1 MMNDRFDLLNKFYN
15 DVCDENTRLDAKH
28 RQLEFLTTDRYVQKY
43 LKPGCRILEVGA
55 GTGKYSIYY
64 AKQGYS
70 VNAIEYVQYNLD
82 VLKSKITDDMD
93 IIAEQGDAINLS
105 RFEDGTFDI
114 VLVLGPL
121 YHLYTEDEV
130 DKCIAEARRVCKKD
144 GVMMFAYLP
153 NDSIMVSWALLK
165 GHLKSGYDN
174 KQFDE
179 NFKMISEPSEIMRA
193 FYIDELEEIMKKNNI
208 IKINNISTTGI
219 APHFRDIVDN
229 MSEEE
234 FEIWKNYHFSSCE
247 RKEVQGYST
256 HMLYIGKNKNMEL

>member
-1 MMNDRFDLLNKFYN
+1 MDDRNELLNKFYN
-15 DVCDENTRLDAKH
+15 EVCDEDARLNAKH

-43 LKPGCRILEVGA
+43 LKPGAKILEVGA

-70 VNAIEYVQYNLD
+70 VNAIEYVQHNLD
-82 VLKSKITDDMD
+82 VLKTKITDDMN
-93 IIAEQGDAINLS
+93 ICAEQGDAIDLS
-105 RFEDGTFDI
+105 RFEDNTFDI

-130 DKCIAEARRVCKKD
+130 NKCIVEARRVCKND

-153 NDSIMVSWALLK
+153 NDSIMISWGLLK

-179 NFKMISEPSEIMRA
+179 NFKMISKASEIMRA
-193 FYIDELEEIMKKNNI
+193 FYIDEIEEIRA
-208 IKINNISTTGI
+208 KILKT
-219 APHFRDIVDN
+219 
-229 MSEEE
+229 EEE
-234 FEIWKNYHFSSCE
+234 MKIKLSKKELGGFSP
-247 RKEVQGYST
+247 ST
-256 HMLYIGKNKNMEL
+256 